1 MNIRSANADDLAAVH
16 AIYADP
22 RVAPGLGREPMS
34 RDDFEPLFADMRGR
48 PSFRVWELDGC
59 VIGFHHQ
66 SLMSC
71 SRGPTA
77 FLGTIALA
85 PDAQGRGLARIAMTL
100 VLQALKLEGVRRVEL
115 IVDSANESAL
125 MLYRRLGFRVERT
138 LERCSLFD
146 GRMQSVCDHYM
157 GMAIE

>member
-1 MNIRSANADDLAAVH
+1 MNIRGANADDLAAVH

-34 RDDFEPLFADMRGR
+34 REDFEPLFVDLCAR
-48 PSFRVWELDGC
+48 PSFRIWELGGC

-71 SRGPTA
+71 SRGRTA

-85 PDAQGRGLARIAMTL
+85 PDAQGRGLARTAMTL
-100 VLQALKLEGVRRVEL
+100 VLQALKLQQVKRIEL
-115 IVDSANESAL
+115 IVDSANEPAM
-125 MLYRRLGFRVERT
+125 MLYRRLGFTIERT
-138 LERCSLFD
+138 LERCSSVE
-146 GRMQSVCDHYM
+146 GRMRSVRDHYM
-157 GMAIE
+157 GTTLE